1 MNMDYLRLKNHL
13 DKFLP
18 VYVTISMILGF
29 FIGLHVNVKHY
40 KEVFH
45 WLNLAVV
52 ISMIYPMMINLRL
65 GELKNSMKQGKQL
78 AIGLT
83 MGLIVAPILM
93 WFLIWLIGLFYP
105 LSPQLAL
112 GLMLSMVVPCSSM
125 SIAYTGFSRGN
136 LELAT
141 IIVAFSFILA
151 IITVPGWL
159 AIYAASSNVS
169 VPTMLLIITI
179 IEVVFVPMFFGII
192 TREALIRKKGTEGF
206 LRLKPLFPAI
216 SLIGMYTIVFLIFME
231 KAKLI
236 AKKPEMVL
244 IALIPLILYY
254 LISLGLLT
262 YLDKALHIR
271 YKDHMAITFPA
282 VGKNEGTAMAIAMSA
297 GMGLMA
303 IPPAVTPLIQIPFL
317 VGYVKAWKKIAVM
330 WKCNSVNEEEGTEKK
345 ENESKES
352 EQREE

>member
-1 MNMDYLRLKNHL
+1 MDHLRLKNHL

-18 VYVTISMILGF
+18 VYVTLAMILGF
-29 FIGLHVNVKHY
+29 LIGLHVNVEKY
-40 KEVFH
+40 KSVFH

-78 AIGLT
+78 GVGLT
-83 MGLIVAPILM
+83 MGLIVAPVLM

-125 SIAYTGFSRGN
+125 SIAYTGFSKGN

-159 AIYAASSNVS
+159 AIYAASSSVS

-179 IEVVFVPMFFGII
+179 IEVVFVPMFFGVL
-192 TREALIRKKGTEGF
+192 TRQYLIKKKGTEGF
-206 LRLKPLFPAI
+206 LRLKPLFPAV

-244 IALIPLILYY
+244 IALVPLVLYY

-262 YLDKALHIR
+262 YLDKALHIN

-303 IPPAVTPLIQIPFL
+303 IPPAVTPLMQIPFL
-317 VGYVKAWKKIAVM
+317 VGYVKAWKKIAGM
-330 WKCNSVNEEEGTEKK
+330 WKCNSINEDEEKTQAKPAA
-345 ENESKES
+345 S
-352 EQREE
+352 

>member
-1 MNMDYLRLKNHL
+1 MDYLRLKNHL

-18 VYVTISMILGF
+18 VYVIIAMVLGF
-29 FIGLHVNVKHY
+29 LIGMNVPTEEY
-40 KEVFH
+40 KELFH
-45 WLNLAVV
+45 WLNLGVV
-52 ISMIYPMMINLRL
+52 ITMIYPMMINLRL

-83 MGLIVAPILM
+83 MGLIVAPLLM
-93 WFLIWLIGLFYP
+93 WLLIYIVSLFYP
-105 LSPQLAL
+105 LNPQLAL
-112 GLMLSMVVPCSSM
+112 GLMLAMVVPCSSM
-125 SIAYTGFSRGN
+125 SIAYTGLSEGN

-159 AIYAASSNVS
+159 AIYAASSNLS
-169 VPTMLLIITI
+169 VPTMLLVITI
-179 IEVVFVPMFFGII
+179 IEVVFVPMFFGIL
-192 TREALIRKKGTEGF
+192 TRHYLIKKRGTEGF
-206 LRLKPLFPAI
+206 LRLKPLFPSI
-216 SLIGMYTIVFLIFME
+216 SLIGMYAIVFLIFME

-244 IALIPLILYY
+244 IALVPLILYY
-254 LISLGLLT
+254 LISLGVLT
-262 YLDKALHIR
+262 YLNRAIGIK
-271 YKDHMAITFPA
+271 YKDHMAITFPS

-317 VGYVKAWKKIAVM
+317 VGYVKMWRKIAKM
-330 WKCNSVNEEEGTEKK
+330 WKCKSVEKEK
-345 ENESKES
+345 ITPTPS
-352 EQREE
+352 

>member
-1 MNMDYLRLKNHL
+1 MDYLRLKNHL

-18 VYVTISMILGF
+18 VYVTISMFTGF
-29 FIGLHVNVKHY
+29 FIGLYINAEKY
-40 KEVFH
+40 REIFH
-45 WLNLAVV
+45 WLNLGVV
-52 ISMIYPMMINLRL
+52 ISMIYPMMINLNL
-65 GELKNSMKQGKQL
+65 GELKNAMKQGKQL
-78 AIGLT
+78 GIGLT
-83 MGLIVAPILM
+83 MGLIASPLIM
-93 WFLIWLIGLFYP
+93 WFLIFLVNLFYP
-105 LSPQLAL
+105 LKPQLSL

-125 SIAYTGFSRGN
+125 SIAYTGFSKGN

-159 AIYAASSNVS
+159 ALYAASSHVS

-179 IEVVFVPMFFGII
+179 IEVVFIPMFFGIL
-192 TREALIRKKGTEGF
+192 TREYLIRKKGAEGF
-206 LRLKPLFPAI
+206 LRLKPLFPSI
-216 SLIGMYTIVFLIFME
+216 SLIGMYLIVFLIFME

-236 AKKPEMVL
+236 AKKPEVVL

-254 LISLGLLT
+254 GIAIGLLT
-262 YLDKALHIR
+262 YLNKAVHISYR
-271 YKDHMAITFPA
+271 EHMAITYPS

-317 VGYVKAWKKIAVM
+317 IGYVKMSGKIM
-330 WKCNSVNEEEGTEKK
+330 KIYNYKEGKDEL
-345 ENESKES
+345 
-352 EQREE
+352 

>member
-1 MNMDYLRLKNHL
+1 MDYLRLKNHL

-18 VYVTISMILGF
+18 VYVTVSMLLGF
-29 FIGLHVNVKHY
+29 LVGLHINVEKY
-40 KEVFH
+40 KGTFH
-45 WLNLAVV
+45 WINLAVV

-83 MGLIVAPILM
+83 MGLVVAPILM

-112 GLMLSMVVPCSSM
+112 GLMLAMVVPCSSM
-125 SIAYTGFSRGN
+125 SIAYTVFSRGN

-169 VPTMLLIITI
+169 VPTMLLVITI

-206 LRLKPLFPAI
+206 LKIKPLFPAI

-244 IALIPLILYY
+244 IALVPLILYY

-262 YLDKALHIR
+262 YLNRILGIR
-271 YKDHMAITFPA
+271 YRDHMAITFLS

-317 VGYVKAWKKIAVM
+317 VGYVKAWSKIAKM
-330 WKCNSVNEEEGTEKK
+330 WHCKPEEEIK
-345 ENESKES
+345 E
-352 EQREE
+352 

>member
-1 MNMDYLRLKNHL
+1 MDYLRVKNHL

-18 VYVTISMILGF
+18 VYVIIAMVLGF
-29 FIGLHVNVKHY
+29 VIGLNINVAKY
-40 KEVFH
+40 KNYFH

-52 ISMIYPMMINLRL
+52 ISMIYPMMINLKL

-78 AIGLT
+78 GIGLA
-83 MGLIVAPILM
+83 MGLVVAPLLM
-93 WFLIWLIGLFYP
+93 WFLIWLVDLFYP
-105 LSPQLAL
+105 MSPQLAL
-112 GLMLSMVVPCSSM
+112 GLMLAMVVPCSSM
-125 SIAYTGFSRGN
+125 SIAYTGFSKGN

-151 IITVPGWL
+151 IVTVPGWL
-159 AIYAASSNVS
+159 WIYASSSNIS

-179 IEVVFVPMFFGII
+179 IEVVFVPMFFGIL
-192 TREALIRKKGTEGF
+192 TRYYLIKKRGTDGF

-236 AKKPEMVL
+236 AKRPEMVG

-254 LISLGLLT
+254 VISLGLLT
-262 YLDKALHIR
+262 YLNKALKIR
-271 YKDHMAITFPA
+271 YKDHMAITFPS

-297 GMGLMA
+297 GMGMMA
-303 IPPAVTPLIQIPFL
+303 IPAAVTPLIQIPFL
-317 VGYVKAWKKIAVM
+317 VGYVKVWRKIAKM
-330 WKCNSVNEEEGTEKK
+330 WGCK
-345 ENESKES
+345 
-352 EQREE
+352 REENDETIGEE

>member
-1 MNMDYLRLKNHL
+1 MDYLRLKNHL

-18 VYVTISMILGF
+18 VYVILGMILGF
-29 FIGLHVNVKHY
+29 LVGLNFDVEKY
-40 KEVFH
+40 KEILH
-45 WLNLAVV
+45 WLNIAVV

-83 MGLIVAPILM
+83 MGLVVAPLLM
-93 WFLIWLIGLFYP
+93 WLLIYLVSLFHP
-105 LSPQLAL
+105 LNPQLKL
-112 GLMLSMVVPCSSM
+112 GLMLAMVVPCSSM
-125 SIAYTGFSRGN
+125 SIAYTGFTEGN
-136 LELAT
+136 IELAT

-159 AIYAASSNVS
+159 WIYASSSHVS

-179 IEVVFVPMFFGII
+179 IEVVFVPMFFGIL
-192 TREALIRKKGTEGF
+192 TRSYLLKKRGPEGF
-206 LRLKPLFPAI
+206 LRLKPLFPSI
-216 SLIGMYTIVFLIFME
+216 SLIGMYLIVFLIFME

-236 AKKPEMVL
+236 AKKPEIVL
-244 IALIPLILYY
+244 IALVPLILYY
-254 LISLGLLT
+254 AISLGLLT
-262 YLDKALHIR
+262 YLNRALGIPYR
-271 YKDHMAITFPA
+271 DHMAITFPS

-317 VGYVKAWKKIAVM
+317 IGYVKMWKKIAKM
-330 WKCNSVNEEEGTEKK
+330 WNKK
-345 ENESKES
+345 
-352 EQREE
+352 R

>member
-1 MNMDYLRLKNHL
+1 MDYLRLKNHL

-18 VYVTISMILGF
+18 VYVIISMLLGF
-29 FIGLHVNVKHY
+29 FLGMNINVGKY
-40 KEVFH
+40 KEIFH

-78 AIGLT
+78 LIGLT

-93 WFLIWLIGLFYP
+93 WLLIWVVSLFYP
-105 LSPQLAL
+105 LNPQLAL

-125 SIAYTGFSRGN
+125 SIAYTGLSKGN
-136 LELAT
+136 IELAT

-159 AIYAASSNVS
+159 AIYAASAHLS
-169 VPTMLLIITI
+169 VPTMLLVITI
-179 IEVVFVPMFFGII
+179 IEVVFVPMALGIS
-192 TREALIRKKGTEGF
+192 TRAYLIKKRGTKGF
-206 LRLKPLFPAI
+206 LKLKPLFPAI
-216 SLIGMYTIVFLIFME
+216 SLMGMYAIVFLIFME

-236 AKKPEMVL
+236 AKKPEMVI
-244 IALIPLILYY
+244 IALVPLILYY
-254 LISLGLLT
+254 LISLGMLT
-262 YLDKALHIR
+262 YLNRALKIPYR
-271 YKDHMAITFPA
+271 DHMAITFPS

-317 VGYVKAWKKIAVM
+317 VGYVKMWSKIAKM
-330 WKCNSVNEEEGTEKK
+330 WKCKSVKK
-345 ENESKES
+345 EEIPVPS
-352 EQREE
+352 

>member
-1 MNMDYLRLKNHL
+1 MDYLRLKNHL

-18 VYVTISMILGF
+18 LYVTVSMLLGF
-29 FIGLHVNVKHY
+29 FIGMRVDTAKY
-40 KEVFH
+40 KEIFH

-78 AIGLT
+78 LIGLT
-83 MGLIVAPILM
+83 MGLIVAPVLM
-93 WFLIWLIGLFYP
+93 WLLIWGVSLFYP
-105 LSPQLAL
+105 LNPQLAL

-125 SIAYTGFSRGN
+125 SIAYTGLSKGN
-136 LELAT
+136 IELAT

-159 AIYAASSNVS
+159 AIYAASSHLS
-169 VPTMLLIITI
+169 VPTMLLVITI
-179 IEVVFVPMFFGII
+179 IEVVFVPMALGIA
-192 TREALIRKKGTEGF
+192 TRAYLIKKRGTEGF
-206 LRLKPLFPAI
+206 LKLKPLFPAI

-236 AKKPEMVL
+236 AKKPEMVA
-244 IALIPLILYY
+244 IALVPLILYY

-262 YLDKALHIR
+262 YLNRVLKIPYR
-271 YKDHMAITFPA
+271 DHMAITFPS

-317 VGYVKAWKKIAVM
+317 VGYVKMWNQIANM
-330 WKCNSVNEEEGTEKK
+330 WKCKSVKK
-345 ENESKES
+345 EELPSPS
-352 EQREE
+352 

>member
-1 MNMDYLRLKNHL
+1 MDYLRLKNHL

-18 VYVTISMILGF
+18 VYVTLSMLLGF
-29 FIGLHVNVKHY
+29 FIGLYVNVKHY
-40 KEVFH
+40 KEMFH

-78 AIGLT
+78 GIGLT
-83 MGLIVAPILM
+83 MGLVVAPILM

-179 IEVVFVPMFFGII
+179 IEVVFVPMFFGIL

-244 IALIPLILYY
+244 IALVPLILYY

-262 YLDKALHIR
+262 YLDRALHIR

-317 VGYVKAWKKIAVM
+317 VGYVKAWKKIAGM
-330 WKCNSVNEEEGTEKK
+330 WKCNSIYEEENVEKK
-345 ENESKES
+345 DNVESKE
-352 EQREE
+352 

>member
-1 MNMDYLRLKNHL
+1 MDYLRLKNHL

-18 VYVTISMILGF
+18 VYVTISMLIGF
-29 FIGLHVNVKHY
+29 FVGLHINVEKY
-40 KEVFH
+40 KSLFH

-65 GELKNSMKQGKQL
+65 GELKKSMKQGKQL
-78 AIGLT
+78 GIGLT
-83 MGLIVAPILM
+83 MGLVVAPILM
-93 WFLIWLIGLFYP
+93 WFLIWLIGQFYTI
-105 LSPQLAL
+105 SSQLAL

-159 AIYAASSNVS
+159 AIYAVSSNVS

-216 SLIGMYTIVFLIFME
+216 SLSGMYAIVFLIFME

-236 AKKPEMVL
+236 AKKPEIVA

-262 YLDKALHIR
+262 YLNKALKIP
-271 YKDHMAITFPA
+271 YKDHMAITFPS

-297 GMGLMA
+297 GMGMMA

-317 VGYVKAWKKIAVM
+317 VGYVKAWKKIAGM
-330 WKCNSVNEEEGTEKK
+330 WKCESVEEEKKK
-345 ENESKES
+345 EVPLPS
-352 EQREE
+352 